1 MMDQAFIIHIDMGNG
16 EEFSPEPMH
25 FLGIA

>member
-16 EEFSPEPMH
+16 EEWSPKPML
-25 FLGIA
+25 FP